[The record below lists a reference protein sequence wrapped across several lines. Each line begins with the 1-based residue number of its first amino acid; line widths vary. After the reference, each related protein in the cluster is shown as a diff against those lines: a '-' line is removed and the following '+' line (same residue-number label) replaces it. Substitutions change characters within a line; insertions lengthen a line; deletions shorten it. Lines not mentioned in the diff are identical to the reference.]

1 MRARVVALVVLVTIG
16 MTVPEAVSAG
26 ATPVA
31 PPVVVTSSVAPST
44 VTAGQPTTI
53 SWQVTH
59 GTTLT
64 YNAVAVSGPGG
75 GGLPSGACA
84 TPTQVSGTATDGYFH
99 EVCTVPNGL
108 ANGTYQTHIQVTD
121 NLGNLTFVSGP
132 SFSVV
137 NSTVVAPPVVVTSSV
152 APSTVTAGQPT
163 TISWQVTH
171 GATLT
176 YNAVAVSGP
185 GGSGLPF
192 GACAT
197 PTQVS
202 GTATD
207 GYFHEVCTV
216 PNGLANGTYQTHI
229 QVTDNLGNLTFVSG
243 PSFSVVNSTVVA
255 PPVVVTSS
263 VAPST
268 VTAGQPTTISW
279 QVTHGATLTYN
290 AVAVSG
296 PGGSGLPFGACATP
310 TQVSGTATDGYF
322 HEVCT
327 VPNGLANGTYQTH
340 IQVTDNLGNL
350 TFVSGP
356 SFKVG
361 LPPSPPTVNDLP
373 TDATYGGSFA
383 ATVTTTGDG
392 TTSVTSSS
400 PGVCTVSGATVSYV
414 GAGTCSLAAHVAAGA
429 HYSTAAGSPQTFTV
443 STAATAT
450 SVSTT
455 PTSVTAR
462 SVGHLRRCRD
472 VIRGHTCRYR
482 QRLDREHRSMCGHV
496 DDRVGLVH
504 QHDGPGWPGHS
515 DRKLR
520 GQQQLLLVDCYLVTS
535 GHGTTRASTTRPSA
549 GSSTNS
555 SGLGL

>member
-1 MRARVVALVVLVTIG
+1 MPEGVLVRARVVALVVLVTIG

-26 ATPVA
+26 ATP
-31 PPVVVTSSVAPST
+31 
-44 VTAGQPTTI
+44 
-53 SWQVTH
+53 
-59 GTTLT
+59 
-64 YNAVAVSGPGG
+64 
-75 GGLPSGACA
+75 
-84 TPTQVSGTATDGYFH
+84 
-99 EVCTVPNGL
+99 
-108 ANGTYQTHIQVTD
+108 
-121 NLGNLTFVSGP
+121 
-132 SFSVV
+132 
-137 NSTVVAPPVVVTSSV
+137 VAPPVVVTSSV

-373 TDATYGGSFA
+373 TDATYGGKLRGN
-383 ATVTTTGDG
+383 GDNHG
-392 TTSVTSSS
+392 RRDHFGDLQLARSLHRQRRHGLLRRRRNVLARRGRRRRSPLQHSRGKSSDLHRQ
-400 PGVCTVSGATVSYV
+400 PGGHGDV
-414 GAGTCSLAAHVAAGA
+414 GVDQSHLRH
-429 HYSTAAGSPQTFTV
+429 
-443 STAATAT
+443 
-450 SVSTT
+450 
-455 PTSVTAR
+455 AR

-472 VIRGHTCRYR
+472 VIGGHTCRYR

-555 SGLGL
+555 SDLGL